1 LVQSQYLR
9 IFEGQLVTS
18 APISTELDSTRS
30 SSTILQTHELVREFG
45 QVRAIDGLEMTVRA
59 GEIYGFL
66 GRNGAGKT
74 TALRMLMGVIK
85 PSGGTIELLGERV
98 RHTPNSLKRR
108 IGYVS
113 QEQNFYPWMTCR
125 SIGNFV
131 RGFYPTWD
139 DDEFVRLAKLFEL
152 PMTRKISQLSGG
164 MRVKLALALAL
175 AHRPALLLLDEPTS
189 GLDPVARREFLETIE
204 YQARNHGRTT
214 VFSTHRIEE
223 VEEIAD
229 QVGILDQG
237 KMRFEGSLETLYQ
250 SVRAIRPD
258 VEVPGDF
265 KLLRH
270 HESKGRERRIY
281 LASQD
286 AWGEAS
292 FAESDVE
299 TLSLEEIFLAFAARV
314 VIDL

>member
-1 LVQSQYLR
+1 
-9 IFEGQLVTS
+9 
-18 APISTELDSTRS
+18 
-30 SSTILQTHELVREFG
+30 
-45 QVRAIDGLEMTVRA
+45 
-59 GEIYGFL
+59 
-66 GRNGAGKT
+66 
-74 TALRMLMGVIK
+74 
-85 PSGGTIELLGERV
+85 
-98 RHTPNSLKRR
+98 
-108 IGYVS
+108 
-113 QEQNFYPWMTCR
+113 MTCR